1 MITFIN
7 ELIAFLKGKY
17 TFTVERGSRN
27 YTKVTFMEGKI
38 VIFNRSNGVTINAV
52 GFSSD
57 QNLTLSTVEDLF
69 ISKDDELFNEMA
81 GYYKSRVLRPSTFWK
96 TIEPFKINQEDIEYE
111 K

>member
-17 TFTVERGSRN
+17 TFTVERGSRS
-27 YTKVTFMEGKI
+27 YTKITFMEGK
-38 VIFNRSNGVTINAV
+38 VAIFNRFNGVTINAI

-57 QNLTLSTVEDLF
+57 QNLMLSTVEDLF
-69 ISKDDELFNEMA
+69 ISKDEELFNEMS

-96 TIEPFKINQEDIEYE
+96 TIEPFKISR
-111 K
+111 